1 MIAKLVAIAII
12 TWSFY
17 YVVIRPNLAAKPTK
31 KKVKK
36 AAKPNPPRKAAK
48 PPKQKLH
55 EQYVRAFIDGREVYI
70 PIKQIQQ

>member
-1 MIAKLVAIAII
+1 MIAKLIAIAII
-12 TWSFY
+12 TLSFY

-36 AAKPNPPRKAAK
+36 AFKSNKPAKP
-48 PPKQKLH
+48 KQRRE